1 MKGSKIFILGFSFKA
16 KPATSDMRDSSTIDL
31 VNSLLPKKAILYGN
45 DPLVNKSEISSLGII
60 HTSLDEGFKNADA
73 VIIMT
78 NHIEYE
84 HIDIDKLVKTM
95 NKPAILMDGW
105 QLFNSEILSKNTGIK
120 YMSIGS

>member
-1 MKGSKIFILGFSFKA
+1 
-16 KPATSDMRDSSTIDL
+16 
-31 VNSLLPKKAILYGN
+31 
-45 DPLVNKSEISSLGII
+45 
-60 HTSLDEGFKNADA
+60 
-73 VIIMT
+73 MT

-120 YMSIGS
+120 YISIGS